1 MEGRNPVSLLHVYD
15 DREYDL
21 NLEAFGRGVLEDA
34 NFGYSLEEILRSF
47 RLEHGRD
54 PIDVSYV
61 IEDTQAYDLDY
72 WFTAVAPG
80 YLEPLSTLK
89 ELVLPAS
96 VESVGMTPGLEKLL
110 KGNRTLIRGAFDSY
124 AEEFAEAL
132 CLPFRPA
139 DFVIARYF
147 LKNGLVVAAV
157 SPVINAG
164 RDVYRDFGQALLHTE
179 KEDSAYT
186 AAGALAE
193 LKTTGGVLLAFGLGS
208 ESTMVGV
215 AQGGLDSAP
224 YAEYPLRRYYRQYIL
239 LVRVNRWRG
248 GVPTAEFAGVL
259 DPCGNTIRT
268 ARIQA
273 K

>member
-1 MEGRNPVSLLHVYD
+1 MSLLHVYD

-139 DFVIARYF
+139 DFVIARHE
-147 LKNGLVVAAV
+147 LERVHEITSLTLVFRRDGTACIREDIN
-157 SPVINAG
+157 SPGSSASHSFG
-164 RDVYRDFGQALLHTE
+164 WTFFHELPRAFYRVKT
-179 KEDSAYT
+179 
-186 AAGALAE
+186 AE
-193 LKTTGGVLLAFGLGS
+193 LIAGEFSDVMKETILEDGRLADFIAKAKEKDKRLFWGK
-208 ESTMVGV
+208 
-215 AQGGLDSAP
+215 
-224 YAEYPLRRYYRQYIL
+224 
-239 LVRVNRWRG
+239 NRW
-248 GVPTAEFAGVL
+248 
-259 DPCGNTIRT
+259 
-268 ARIQA
+268 
-273 K
+273 